1 LGGDAAGI
9 NEMNSRTKTGLEILQ
24 VAVVLGVLG
33 DVLLRQVPWGLN
45 VLLFNLAFAGG
56 LLMLLRRHAPERLT
70 LQTYSLLGA
79 LVFFASM
86 FVWRDSIELRVADT
100 FAIITILGVLFL
112 PTLKITARIAGVF
125 QYAIGVLWAGI
136 NSVFSPVVLLAS
148 DISWNEMQANGW
160 RKHTMAIIRGVL
172 IATPLILVFGAL
184 FMAADAMYEGW
195 IKSVLNIDFEKFI
208 SHGLLFGFFSW
219 MTAGYFRG
227 IVFGGLRDEQ
237 AETRPIGRVSDPQ
250 LRITPED
257 DASPMS
263 KVRADSGEHPV
274 TLPNDATILE
284 HINISDPPNDE
295 STVGSTQAETRPVGS
310 VPFDGKESRSAG
322 SEFKGTSSKTDWSW
336 AQLDN
341 SLVPGFTLGA
351 VEIGVILGLVNL
363 LFLSFVIFQIPYL
376 FGGFELVQ
384 NTPDFKLAEYARR
397 GFGELVAVA
406 AIVLPMLLA
415 SHWLLKKESPAAQ
428 KLFRILA
435 GIQIALLFVIM
446 ASAVQRLVILTGP
459 LGYGMTT
466 VRLYPMIFMTWLAI
480 VFVLFACTVLR
491 NARQYFAWAALWS
504 AIVVLGA
511 THVLNPDAFIVR
523 TNIALMQQGREFD
536 AHYNSQLSD
545 DAVPSLLGSFESLNS
560 EDQQIV
566 VRRLAGRFCDRSG
579 SGDLRSWNL
588 ARFRAFSELNSTIG
602 ASGFPVCEN
611 VQFWSPAR
619 RSLEDSD

>member
-1 LGGDAAGI
+1 
-9 NEMNSRTKTGLEILQ
+9 MNSQTRTGLEILQ
-24 VAVVLGVLG
+24 VAVVLGLLG

-112 PTLKITARIAGVF
+112 PTLKITAKIAGVF
-125 QYAIGVLWAGI
+125 QYAIGVVWAGI

-148 DISWNEMQANGW
+148 DIRWNEMQANGW
-160 RKHTMAIIRGVL
+160 RRHTMAIIRGVL

-195 IKSVLNIDFEKFI
+195 IKSVLNIDFEKFV
-208 SHGLLFGFFSW
+208 SHGLLFGFFAW

-227 IVFGGLRDEQ
+227 IIFGGAPGAAVPSLSIIA
-237 AETRPIGRVSDPQ
+237 AE
-250 LRITPED
+250 
-257 DASPMS
+257 ASRTEES
-263 KVRADSGEHPV
+263 KVDQVRADSGEHPV

-284 HINISDPPNDE
+284 HINISDPPNEE
-295 STVGSTQAETRPVGS
+295 STDRTAQAETRPVGG
-310 VPFDGKESRSAG
+310 VPVDGKESRSEG
-322 SEFKGTSSKTDWSW
+322 SVFKVVSSKTEWCW

-363 LFLSFVIFQIPYL
+363 LFLSFVIFQVPYL

-415 SHWLLKKESPAAQ
+415 SHWLLKKESSKAQ
-428 KLFRILA
+428 MLFRVLA
-435 GIQIALLFVIM
+435 GIQIGLLFVIM

-480 VFVLFACTVLR
+480 VFVLFASTVLR

-504 AIVVLGA
+504 AFVVLGA
-511 THVLNPDAFIVR
+511 THILNPDAFIVR

-536 AHYNSQLSD
+536 AQYNSHELSD
-545 DAVPSLLGSFESLNS
+545 DAVPTLIRSFESLNS

-579 SGDLRSWNL
+579 SSDLRSWNL